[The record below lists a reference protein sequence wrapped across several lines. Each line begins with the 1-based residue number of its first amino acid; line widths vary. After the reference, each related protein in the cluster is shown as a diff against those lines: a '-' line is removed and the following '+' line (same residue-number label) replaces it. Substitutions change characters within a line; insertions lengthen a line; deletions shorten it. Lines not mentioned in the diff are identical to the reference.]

1 MKPSSPAT
9 GSARLVGLI
18 ALGALTLTGCVQPAT
33 PFTIGSGSSD
43 AHGQEL
49 VAQERVAAL
58 ARDIGAERP
67 DDIDGW
73 ARAAVAGAT
82 GAGGESSDIE
92 LIGIQAQQSTDPD
105 EPFGRLEFRVPVPEQ
120 EHASTSARGA
130 YCFRVEFDYYGK
142 VGTWESSD
150 GVEPIDCPLDATPV
164 SPPVDDSTVAVVS
177 GNAREVTTAVLI
189 ERGQAGTP
197 STVDAIVTA
206 ISAQLESPAGEFE
219 VAAPPRVIVVAG
231 SDGDRVGVAFGSA
244 DDCVLVK
251 SENGTVED
259 VYPAPISLQPGEL
272 GCTPETALAD
282 PDQLR
287 SPH

>member
-1 MKPSSPAT
+1 MKPLSLT
-9 GSARLVGLI
+9 THRVGLVGVI
-18 ALGALTLTGCVQPAT
+18 ALVVLTVSGCAHPTTSLTL
-33 PFTIGSGSSD
+33 GSGSD
-43 AHGQEL
+43 ERAQEL
-49 VAQERVAAL
+49 VAQERVAEL

-67 DDIDGW
+67 DDMDGW

-82 GAGGESSDIE
+82 GGSGGESADIE
-92 LIGIQAQQSTDPD
+92 LIGIRTQQSVDPS
-105 EPFGRLEFRVPVPEQ
+105 EPFGSLDFRVPVPEQ
-120 EHASTSARGA
+120 ENASTGAPGA

-150 GVEPIDCPLDATPV
+150 GVDPIDCPPDAAIV
-164 SPPVDDSTVAVVS
+164 APPVDDSAVAVVS
-177 GNAREVTTAVLI
+177 GNAREVTTAVLL
-189 ERGQAGTP
+189 ERGQTGAP
-197 STVDAIVTA
+197 STVDAIVAA

-231 SDGDRVGVAFGSA
+231 NDGDRVGVAFGSA

-251 SENGTVED
+251 SENGAVED